1 MTTQNGSTQIGT
13 TQDRP
18 LGIDHS
24 GRTALVTGAASGIG
38 LACAKAFAATGAR
51 VVAVDVDAGGL
62 DRLVAEVPGITP
74 AVADLSQLDRL
85 DELPHEVDILVN
97 VAGIQTVAPIEE
109 FPPERFEFIMRV
121 MLHAPW
127 YLIRQSL
134 PHMYA
139 NNWGRI
145 VNLSSAHG
153 LRASAYKSAYVT
165 AKHGLEGLSKVVAL
179 EGAPHGVTSTTVNPA
194 YVRTPLVEKQIADT
208 ATLHHMEPDEVVEK
222 IMLARA
228 HVKRLIEPEEVAS
241 LVLFLTGPASASM
254 SGCSYPID
262 GAWTAY

>member
-1 MTTQNGSTQIGT
+1 MSIYPNHH
-13 TQDRP
+13 D
-18 LGIDHS
+18 
-24 GRTALVTGAASGIG
+24 GRRALVTGAASGIG
-38 LACAKAFAATGAR
+38 RASAIKLAEAGAH
-51 VVAVDVDAGGL
+51 VLAVDLNADGL
-62 DRLVAEVPGITP
+62 EALASEVPGIE
-74 AVADLSQLDRL
+74 AIACDLSDHDAIAQLPKD
-85 DELPHEVDILVN
+85 VDILVN
-97 VAGIQTVAPIEE
+97 VAGIQTVSPIQD
-109 FPPERFEFIMRV
+109 FPVERFELIMRV

-127 YLIRQSL
+127 YLIRQSV

-153 LRASAYKSAYVT
+153 LRASEFKSAYVT

-194 YVRTPLVEKQIADT
+194 YVRTPLVEKQIAEQARAHDM
-208 ATLHHMEPDEVVEK
+208 AEDEVVAK
-222 IMLARA
+222 IMLARS
-228 HVKRLIEPEEVAS
+228 HVKRLIEPEEVAE